1 MNMDIHR
8 VTNIQIERAEFD
20 DPLSFQTVKVS
31 ITTVDGET
39 HNLTLFTSD
48 YVELEENT
56 KGVC

>member
-39 HNLTLFTSD
+39 HNLTIFTND
-48 YVELEENT
+48 YVELENNND
-56 KGVC
+56 